1 MNKSTSS
8 RLSRR
13 TLLRG
18 GTAAATFV
26 AGAPLIAR
34 YASAQARQVK
44 VFAWAGYLNDAM
56 LQDFER
62 KTGIR
67 AVYTPYDS
75 NDTAF
80 NQLRASG
87 GRGFDIVQPTVD
99 RVPGYVEFDLLQPID
114 ERRVNADKVIPS
126 VMQGSGPMGGVVQN
140 RRYLVPTDW
149 GTEALAF
156 NQQSAPLTYG
166 QASYGDMW
174 RSDMRGKVTVRGHSG
189 LVGIGLM
196 LEAQNRLPRPMRD
209 AFANEQQMRAIYD
222 VIIRF
227 AIENKRAVGQFWT
240 NENQA
245 QGAFRTNG
253 CLIGQTWDSTAAALW
268 REGLPVRYIAPK
280 EGALA
285 WLEGY
290 AIPKGAEN
298 LENAYAFI
306 NWFLTPEVG
315 AMYTDLT
322 SINSTVVG
330 AEQRISDFNKQF
342 FAAAYPGDALAKLW
356 WWPIQEPW
364 FVSAR
369 NEYQDRWL
377 AAS

>member
-1 MNKSTSS
+1 MH
-8 RLSRR
+8 RHGLVSRR
-13 TLLRG
+13 SLLRASV
-18 GTAAATFV
+18 AAGTFV
-26 AGAPLIAR
+26 AAAPLIAR
-34 YASAQARQVK
+34 AQARTVR

-62 KTGIR
+62 KTGIH

-87 GRGFDIVQPTVD
+87 GRGFDVVQPTVD
-99 RVPGYVEFDLLQPID
+99 RVPGYVEYDLLQPID
-114 ERRVNADKVIPS
+114 EHRVNLDKVIPS
-126 VMQGSGPMGGVVQN
+126 VVQGSGPMGGTVQN

-156 NQQSAPLTYG
+156 HMQTAPLTYG

-174 RSDMRGKVTVRGHSG
+174 RPEMRGKVAVRGHSG

-196 LEAQNRLPRPMRD
+196 LEA
-209 AFANEQQMRAIYD
+209 
-222 VIIRF
+222 
-227 AIENKRAVGQFWT
+227 
-240 NENQA
+240 
-245 QGAFRTNG
+245 FRTNG
-253 CLIGQTWDSTAAALW
+253 CVIGQTWDSSAAALW
-268 REGLPVRYIAPK
+268 HEGLPIRYIAPK

-298 LENAYAFI
+298 LEQAYAFI

-342 FAAAYPGDALAKLW
+342 FAAAYPGDALQKLW

>member
-1 MNKSTSS
+1 MIKPI
-8 RLSRR
+8 RVSRR
-13 TLLRG
+13 GLLRA
-18 GTAAATFV
+18 TAAASTLTV
-26 AGAPLIAR
+26 SAPFIAR
-34 YASAQARQVK
+34 AQARTVR

-56 LQDFER
+56 LQDFQS

-67 AVYTPYDS
+67 AIYTPYDS

-114 ERRVNADKVIPS
+114 ERRVNVDKVIPS

-156 NQQSAPLTYG
+156 NTQAAPLTYG

-174 RSDMRGKVTVRGHSG
+174 RTEMRGKVTVRGHSG

-196 LEAQNRLPRPMRD
+196 LEAQGRLPRPMRD

-227 AIENKRAVGQFWT
+227 AIENKRAVGQFWR
-240 NENQA
+240 NENEA

-253 CLIGQTWDSTAAALW
+253 CVIGQTWDSSAAALW

-298 LENAYAFI
+298 LEQAYAFI

-330 AEQRISDFNKQF
+330 AEARISDFNKQF
-342 FAAAYPGDALAKLW
+342 FAAAYPGDALQKLW

-377 AAS
+377 AA

>member
-1 MNKSTSS
+1 V
-8 RLSRR
+8 SRR
-13 TLLRG
+13 SLLRAS
-18 GTAAATFV
+18 AAAGAAAGTFV
-26 AGAPLIAR
+26 AAAPLIAR
-34 YASAQARQVK
+34 YASAQARTVR

-62 KTGIR
+62 KTGIH

-87 GRGFDIVQPTVD
+87 GRGFDVVQPTVD
-99 RVPGYVEFDLLQPID
+99 RVPGYVEYDLLQPID
-114 ERRVNADKVIPS
+114 EHRVNLDKVIPS
-126 VMQGSGPMGGVVQN
+126 VVQGSGGMGGVVQN
-140 RRYLVPTDW
+140 RRYLAPTDW

-156 NQQSAPLTYG
+156 HMQTAPLTYG

-174 RSDMRGKVTVRGHSG
+174 RPEMRGKVAVRGHSG

-196 LEAQNRLPRPMRD
+196 LEAQGRLPRPMRES
-209 AFANEQQMRAIYD
+209 FANEQAMRANYD
-222 VIIRF
+222 VIVGF
-227 AIENKRAVGQFWT
+227 AIENKRSVGQFWT

-253 CLIGQTWDSTAAALW
+253 CVIGQTWDSSAAALW
-268 REGLPVRYIAPK
+268 HEGLPIRYIAPK

-298 LENAYAFI
+298 VEQAYAFI

-342 FAAAYPGDALAKLW
+342 FAAAYPGDALQKLW